1 MMMIFTFQAHHKGTL
16 LWTQQQELIPLR
28 NAQKNST
35 KEIKKIDKII
45 ENEDAVKD
53 ASNEQE
59 EIKPDTDSSRFNN
72 VAVVQALNKTT
83 AKTSIIDLKIG
94 EKISFGSL
102 RIVANKC
109 WQSPL
114 EQKPENKILLEIF
127 ESKNES
133 EEKSSEKRIFYGWMF
148 SSSPSISGLEHPIY
162 DIIALNCKNK

>member
-1 MMMIFTFQAHHKGTL
+1 MKKNNYFLPLIFLMLTTISSAF
-16 LWTQQQELIPLR
+16 
-28 NAQKNST
+28 AQKNST

-53 ASNEQE
+53 TSDEQE